1 MKKLLNLLSIIF
13 CSLLWNGCQKNDDPI
28 VPPKSPVLPLP
39 TISSFS
45 PASGIAGATVIIS
58 GSNFSAIAD
67 SNSVKFNET
76 ASVVLAA
83 TATSVTVTV
92 PAGAATGKITLQV
105 GTGVATSITDFIL
118 LTTAGLTVSTLAG
131 NGVFGFA
138 DGAGNTAKFF
148 QPIGVVFDAAGNL
161 FVTDAENHR
170 IRKVTPSG
178 NVSTFAGSGTAG
190 FADGAGTNAKF
201 NSPRGITIDAV
212 GNLYVADGINHNIRK
227 ITIAGVV
234 TTLAGSGIAGF
245 ADGVGAAAQFH
256 FPKEIKADA
265 AGNLYVADDINH
277 RIRKVTPTGTVSTI
291 AGSVLGSADGQGATA
306 TFNQPTGIAVD
317 AAGNLFIADAKN
329 HRIRKITSAGVVS
342 SLAGSGVEGSA
353 DGDGIAAQ
361 FNTPTG
367 IAVDNLGNIFV
378 AEDGN
383 IIRKITATGTVTTL
397 AGSASGFNDG
407 TAAAAKF
414 NTPSGL
420 AVDASGKIYV
430 ADRLNHR
437 IRKIE

>member
-1 MKKLLNLLSIIF
+1 MKKLLNLISIIF

-28 VPPKSPVLPLP
+28 VPPKPPVLPLP

-45 PASGIAGATVIIS
+45 PASGIAGATVIII

-67 SNSVKFNET
+67 SNSVKFNGSP
-76 ASVVLAA
+76 AVVSAA
-83 TATSVTVTV
+83 TATTVTVTV

-105 GTGVATSITDFIL
+105 GTGVATSVTDFIL

-131 NGVFGFA
+131 SGVFGFA

-148 QPIGVVFDAAGNL
+148 QPIGVVLDASGNL
-161 FVTDAENHR
+161 YVTDAENHR

-201 NSPRGITIDAV
+201 NSPRGITIDVA
-212 GNLYVADGINHNIRK
+212 GNLYIADGINHNIRK

-291 AGSVLGSADGQGATA
+291 AGSVSGSADGQGATA

-329 HRIRKITSAGVVS
+329 HKIRKITSAGVVS

-407 TAAAAKF
+407 TAAAASTGPTRPK
-414 NTPSGL
+414 T
-420 AVDASGKIYV
+420 
-430 ADRLNHR
+430 
-437 IRKIE
+437 